1 MSSNKSLVISF
12 VSIPKLDK
20 TSRQIARS
28 TIFAFEL
35 NRRDE
40 MRKAKAR
47 EQAKRANEKRSKLA
61 DAAEKRAHD
70 GNIANQK
77 KTIGKNSVKNNAGTT
92 DKKNANAGKIK
103 SGRKLTKA
111 VSNIRR
117 VLAGSHDEKADDKKY
132 ILKTEREQLEHEQ
145 MEAMF
150 AATEEVDSRELA
162 EEEKLTSEQGEFKSD
177 IDHLDMVISQCAR
190 ESDYAA
196 FMDKYLTNDKSE
208 GGDDEKEI

>member
-1 MSSNKSLVISF
+1 MISF
-12 VSIPKLDK
+12 VFIPKLDK

-35 NRRDE
+35 NRRGE

-77 KTIGKNSVKNNAGTT
+77 KTIGKNSVK
-92 DKKNANAGKIK
+92 KNAGKIK

-111 VSNIRR
+111 VSKIRH
-117 VLAGSHDEKADDKKY
+117 VLAGSHDEKADDTKY

-196 FMDKYLTNDKSE
+196 FMDKYLTNGKSE
-208 GGDDEKEI
+208 GEDDEKGI